1 VWESVAGRLAE
12 TENVRAA
19 LALVSRGEAPLGIV
33 YATDARADPGVKVVG
48 TFPAATHPPILY
60 PVALTATADGAARAF
75 FAFLTS
81 IAAREAFQAAGFRF
95 LPHGA

>member
-19 LALVSRGEAPLGIV
+19 LALVSRGETPLGIV

-48 TFPAATHPPILY
+48 IFPAATHPPILY
-60 PVALTATADGAARAF
+60 PVALTATADDDARAF
-75 FAFLTS
+75 FDFLTS
-81 IAAREAFQAAGFRF
+81 SAARGAFEAAGFRLSPAGF
-95 LPHGA
+95 